1 MMELVSKD
9 FDRQLKS
16 ICKWLLE
23 NSAQDVLM
31 ILKKKT
37 KAPAYSHKNGDWSW
51 EKLGKA
57 LKTQKEDFNVGIL
70 LRTILV
76 LDFDDTEEVE
86 RWTSRY
92 KFLGECPV
100 QQTSKGQHFFMRR
113 TPLCDE
119 LALYDKARC
128 FSIDGKLVDV
138 DLKTLCKTGTSG
150 VISVAPSDGKK
161 WLKSLTDHVL
171 PDIPDEFARTLAE
184 MYHKPIVSKAHLVS
198 RLPQHVSDNSDFN
211 VSNMQILHR
220 LEAAGFHSLIILS
233 KTANGFSFD
242 ANRTLGLRG
251 QCPLCQQDHAN
262 NNWWC
267 CVHQDST
274 TSTRLIVKNYS
285 ERCKLTII
293 NEADFSRIGQ
303 YHHIDIENYHSSKVG
318 IFPLASYKVFLEQ
331 SLPGTGKTLELNNS
345 YKQISKL
352 LDTSVG
358 DLYIVQMS
366 CRKVMA
372 LNKKEE
378 ANKEVKYEL
387 YSDLVSRDFDVRDAK
402 HLMIE
407 MESIWRLEGGKTP
420 DVLILDEFESLV
432 SLFQSTTMKRKKQC
446 QEQFHRLLRSS
457 KFVIG
462 LDAYFTDRG
471 LKVIDDL
478 FESFEDTVP
487 RKALLRINTFQAFDR
502 KALEIPGATPKILK
516 ENFVKT
522 IAKLLTKGKKVV
534 VAGGT
539 KAMCDRVYQH
549 VIIKEKLSTRFK
561 YYNKDSTKEELED
574 FKNPDKSW
582 SDLTLLMFTGL
593 LTVAVSYNLHTFD
606 TCVVYAD
613 SSGGPVVRDLYQMLH
628 RVRNYTDKS
637 MYYALNTLRIG
648 NKLPTSR
655 EDIMQDKVSM
665 RDIVMHFWDGVS
677 LETPPRWLMD
687 LTVGNVQEENE
698 SRMLLRKVFDFY
710 MKKNGY
716 RKSAYDLDIAGEVD
730 VHALTIVAREDLE
743 YINLKPI
750 SDFRS
755 FKALLHKY
763 YNGESCRLTSA
774 RLQRYIFDNKL
785 SSGEDNEAQ
794 RSRVFD
800 RMRNDGKY
808 ARIFFNIYHELNHE
822 PEDILSMELSRT
834 YVQLMDARALKLQGI
849 AAICRLLGIEDTCR
863 EDVVWDAS
871 IFKTYNHNFCFILSK
886 LAQCGLATRNK
897 SETNLQ
903 ESVAIKNR
911 LSSLLSH
918 EWCGRKIAGK
928 GKRINIRSQGQ
939 KRGKDYEQFTLQ
951 TSSEIRDIFD
961 VVERNSCKDY
971 NSVAASVAYEEVV
984 NIFGEVAI

>member
-1 MMELVSKD
+1 MELVSKN
-9 FDRQLKS
+9 FVQQLKS
-16 ICKWLLE
+16 TCKWLLE
-23 NSAQDVLM
+23 NSPQDVLM

-51 EKLGKA
+51 ERLGKA
-57 LKTQKEDFNVGIL
+57 LKVQKEAYNVGIL

-86 RWTSRY
+86 RWMSRY
-92 KFLGECPV
+92 EFLSECPV
-100 QQTSKGQHFFMRR
+100 QQTSKGLHFFMRR

-128 FSIDGKLVDV
+128 FSIDGQVVDV

-161 WLKSLTDHVL
+161 WLKSLEDHVL
-171 PDIPDEFARTLAE
+171 PDIPEKFARTLAD
-184 MYHKPIVSKAHLVS
+184 MYHKPVISKAHLVS
-198 RLPQHVSDNSDFN
+198 RLAQPVSENANLVPS
-211 VSNMQILHR
+211 MQILR
-220 LEAAGFHSLIILS
+220 LLEAAGFYSLAILS

-242 ANRTLGLRG
+242 ANRTLGLRE
-251 QCPLCQQDHAN
+251 QCPLCLQEHTN

-267 CVHQDST
+267 CVHQESASNT
-274 TSTRLIVKNYS
+274 KLIVKNYS
-285 ERCKLTII
+285 ERCKLSII
-293 NEADFSRIGQ
+293 DDKANFSRIGQ
-303 YHHIDIENYHSSKVG
+303 YHQIDIENYHCSKVG
-318 IFPLASYKVFLEQ
+318 TFPLAGHDVFFEQ

-345 YKQISKL
+345 YKQISEQ
-352 LDTSVG
+352 LDIPVG
-358 DLYIVQMS
+358 NLYIVQMS

-378 ANKEVKYEL
+378 ANEEVTYEL
-387 YSDLVSRDFDVRDAK
+387 YSDLVSSDFDVRDAN

-407 MESIWRLEGGKTP
+407 IESIWRLEGGKTP

-446 QEQFHRLLRSS
+446 QEQFRRLLISS
-457 KFVIG
+457 RFVIG

-478 FESFEDTVP
+478 FGSIRDTVP

-502 KALEIPGATPKILK
+502 KALEIPGASPKTLK

-522 IAKLLTKGKKVV
+522 IAKLLKLGKKVV

-539 KAMCDRVYQH
+539 KAVCDRVYQH
-549 VIIKEKLSTRFK
+549 VILKEKMSIRFK
-561 YYNKDSTKEELED
+561 YYNKDSTKEDLED

-582 SDLTLLMFTGL
+582 QDLNLLMFTGL

-628 RVRNYTDKS
+628 RVRNYTDNN

-648 NKLPTSR
+648 TKLPTSR
-655 EDIMQDKVSM
+655 EDIIQDKESM
-665 RDIVMHFWDGVS
+665 REIVMQFWDGVS
-677 LETPPRWLMD
+677 LEAPPRWLMD

-698 SRMLLRKVFDFY
+698 SRMLLRKVFDYY

-716 RKSAYDLDIAGEVD
+716 RKSVYDLDISGEVD
-730 VHALTIVAREDLE
+730 VSALTIVAKEDCEYTNLE
-743 YINLKPI
+743 PI
-750 SDFRS
+750 SDFRC
-755 FKALLHKY
+755 FKALLYQY
-763 YNGESCRLTSA
+763 YNGETCRLRSA
-774 RLQRYIFDNKL
+774 RLQRYVFDNKL
-785 SSGEDNEAQ
+785 SDGEGNVAQ
-794 RSRVFD
+794 RSRVFN

-822 PEDILSMELSRT
+822 AEDVLGMELSRT
-834 YVQLMDARALKLQGI
+834 YVQLMDARAMKLQGI
-849 AAICRLLGIEDTCR
+849 AAICRLLAIENTCQ
-863 EDVVWDAS
+863 ENVVWNAS
-871 IFKTYNHNFCFILSK
+871 IFKTRDREFCSIMSK
-886 LAQCGLATRNK
+886 LSQCGLATRNK

-911 LSSLLSH
+911 LSSLFSH

-928 GKRINIRSQGQ
+928 GKRINTKVQGQ
-939 KRGKDYEQFTLQ
+939 KRAKDYEQFTLQ
-951 TSSEIRDIFD
+951 TSSEIKDIFD
-961 VVERNSCKDY
+961 IVKCESDKHCH
-971 NSVAASVAYEEVV
+971 SAAHIAYEEVV
-984 NIFGEVAI
+984 SIFGEVAV